1 MGAVL
6 GLIGLKR
13 RGQLIGLNAQPNR
26 YPVTSQSNTS
36 LAHAETNL
44 SKQKMMKP
52 DKFYAKVQ
60 PPLGNLDEL
69 LRWLKLPPVKLPWRQ
84 I

>member
-36 LAHAETNL
+36 LAHALTHL
-44 SKQKMMKP
+44 SKQKMK
-52 DKFYAKVQ
+52 KTTKIFAIYAIYEIFK
-60 PPLGNLDEL
+60 
-69 LRWLKLPPVKLPWRQ
+69 
-84 I
+84 